1 MELKLVY
8 RTLRKISDWTV
19 TGYYSDCVVQGSEN
33 VPETGPLIMYV
44 AAAVYPFYTT
54 TLPYPRAPTHHN
66 ELVDIGALVMSLY
79 PHRLYLLTQLLF
91 CK

>member
-19 TGYYSDCVVQGSEN
+19 TGYYSDCVVQGGEN

-44 AAAVYPFYTT
+44 AAAVYPFHTT
-54 TLPYPRAPTHHN
+54 TQPYPRAPTHHN
-66 ELVDIGALVMSLY
+66 ELVDIGALGMSLIPTLSTY
-79 PHRLYLLTQLLF
+79 SP
-91 CK
+91 

>member
-19 TGYYSDCVVQGSEN
+19 TGYYSDCVVEGGEN

-44 AAAVYPFYTT
+44 AAAVHPFHTT
-54 TLPYPRAPTHHN
+54 T
-66 ELVDIGALVMSLY
+66 
-79 PHRLYLLTQLLF
+79 
-91 CK
+91 